1 MLASQ
6 KSLKGSDIN
15 LETLDF
21 LKDISDPK
29 PNNGQNTKNAVLVES
44 DTSHKNTKTHVK
56 EAIDHKA
63 SEKKSIEKKNV
74 KREREDETS
83 NENVAKIQK
92 KRKTNKNS
100 NGTQPIETTVI
111 EETTQNINQNEN
123 IGNKNAQNHQQNI
136 TYHNNNMASMNN
148 NYGFMNNFNHF
159 MPNPGFENA
168 NMLAQKMMTSNGNF
182 IQYNDVI
189 NNKNMLSMNKN

>member
-6 KSLKGSDIN
+6 KSLKGSEIN

-21 LKDISDPK
+21 LKDISEP
-29 PNNGQNTKNAVLVES
+29 NGQNTKNAVLVES
-44 DTSHKNTKTHVK
+44 DTSHKNTKIHVK
-56 EAIDHKA
+56 ETTVDHKA

-100 NGTQPIETTVI
+100 NETQPIEATVI
-111 EETTQNINQNEN
+111 EETPQNITQNEN
-123 IGNKNAQNHQQNI
+123 IGNKNAQNHQQSM
-136 TYHNNNMASMNN
+136 TYHNNNMANMNN
-148 NYGFMNNFNHF
+148 NYKFMNNFNHF